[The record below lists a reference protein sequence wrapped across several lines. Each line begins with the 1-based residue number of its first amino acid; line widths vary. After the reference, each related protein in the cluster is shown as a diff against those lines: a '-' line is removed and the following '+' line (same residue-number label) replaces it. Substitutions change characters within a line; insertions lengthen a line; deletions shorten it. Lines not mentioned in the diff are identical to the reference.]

1 MDIKMKFVK
10 ILLLLV
16 FAVTV
21 AFADGTF
28 IEGTFSGDTTNT
40 TRKKT
45 DLYIGISSTRAT
57 SNDKTIRGD
66 NKPMKEILGGGGFY
80 NELQIGIYSMATN
93 DGAGMKLYGSIYQN
107 SEKNREIG
115 AGFGIEVEKRLIDD
129 IPLNLLMGFARVY
142 GWQTAFDRDTPEG
155 RIEFGIDNKVKH
167 YLFHL
172 GLSCDVAKHLALD
185 LTYTLRLS
193 DYKYSYKYVDTHRKV
208 SQTTGAA
215 NSGVRFGLGFR
226 F

>member
-1 MDIKMKFVK
+1 MDTKMKFVK

-21 AFADGTF
+21 AFADGAF
-28 IEGTFSGDTTNT
+28 IEGTFSTDTINAAQ
-40 TRKKT
+40 KKT

-80 NELQIGIYSMATN
+80 NELQIGMYGAATN
-93 DGAGMKLYGSIYQN
+93 DDAGVKLYASIYQN

-115 AGFGIEVEKRLIDD
+115 AGLGVEVEKRLIDD
-129 IPLNLLMGFARVY
+129 IPLNLLVGFARMY
-142 GWQTAFDRDTPEG
+142 GWQTAFDRDTSEG
-155 RIEFGIDNKVKH
+155 RIDFILSNKVKH

-172 GLSCDVAKHLALD
+172 GFSYDVVKNLSLD

-193 DYKYSYKYVDTHRKV
+193 DYKYSYEYVDTHRKV

-215 NSGVRFGLGFR
+215 NSGIRLGLGFR